1 MAKKN
6 DYSIS
11 FYNEQQRVLFLEY
24 VHIPKV
30 AFDWIKNKNIAWTH
44 ANMYDRRS
52 REFLK
57 QFKPDDLSF

>member
-1 MAKKN
+1 MKKKN
-6 DYSIS
+6 NYSIS
-11 FYNEQQRVLFLEY
+11 FFSEDKRVLFLEY
-24 VHIPKV
+24 VNIPKV
-30 AFDWIKNKNIAWTH
+30 AFDWVKKNNVEWTH